1 MSQLIHKAAVS
12 VLLFALS
19 GLVNYKPTQ
28 AETAP
33 PQSARVSQA
42 NSIKYQIFDTNS
54 PNKRYAIAW
63 GIPGRKSN
71 SPELDEKDDFEK
83 VENYLV
89 DTKTNKVITKL
100 KYSKTF
106 PNQNHGG
113 ITAAWAPNSKLV
125 LVVHNGKWQPRNVS
139 LVNTSGVQVG
149 IFDQLVKDTRTY
161 LAKNDGAAFQKN
173 KEKLIFSLDTSSK
186 SFKLTNNR
194 FQIPI
199 ITYIPKALNG
209 YEANVLL
216 TYQVDTNGNPK
227 LNLVNVK
234 KVTPSP

>member
-1 MSQLIHKAAVS
+1 MSQLIHKAAVG
-12 VLLFALS
+12 VLLFTLS

-33 PQSARVSQA
+33 QQSARVSQA
-42 NSIKYQIFDTNS
+42 NSIKYQIFDSTNS
-54 PNKRYAIAW
+54 PNKRYAVAW

-71 SPELDEKDDFEK
+71 SPELDTNDDFDK

-106 PNQNHGG
+106 PNENHGG
-113 ITAAWAPNSKLV
+113 ITTAWTPNSKLL

-139 LVNTSGVQVG
+139 LVNVNNVQVG
-149 IFDQLVKDTRTY
+149 IFDQLVKDTRAY

-173 KEKLIFSLDTSSK
+173 KERLVFSLDTSK
-186 SFKLTNNR
+186 SFKLTDNSL
-194 FQIPI
+194 QIPI
-199 ITYIPKALNG
+199 DIYIPKAENG
-209 YEANVLL
+209 YERKVLL
-216 TYQVDTNGNPK
+216 TYQVNTNGNPRVNLVKVKK
-227 LNLVNVK
+227 LNF
-234 KVTPSP
+234 TP